1 MRQSSKDRSA
11 KRAHTKVMYTQLDLH
26 EEDVAHIEALAHA
39 LTVNDETSD
48 HLRAKIESILDG
60 DRLGMPMELH

>member
-1 MRQSSKDRSA
+1 
-11 KRAHTKVMYTQLDLH
+11 MYTQLDLH